1 MLINTFYIKRKRMIF
16 SSNRLNLTI
25 LHCLMLL
32 ISLAGMFFVEFTL
45 HSLFTTFA
53 CFYVLNLLGNWMTLH
68 RYYSHKSFKFK
79 NKILEQFFT
88 IIAILSLR
96 GSILGWVYIHRQ
108 HHAYADTE
116 KDPHCPALGVKL
128 FGFSHYKNIEEEKF
142 KLFLIKDLM
151 TKYHLFVHKY
161 YFLLIL
167 TIVLFLA
174 IIDINVLYFG
184 YAVPCVL
191 THISQNVFNYYG
203 HTQGYRN
210 FNTKDNSTNN
220 SFMFPLILGK
230 CWHNNHHH
238 QPKYYSTKVKNVEID
253 PLGNFIRVIG
263 HVNK

>member
-1 MLINTFYIKRKRMIF
+1 MIF
-16 SSNRLNLTI
+16 GSNRRNVTI

-45 HSLFTTFA
+45 YNLLITFA
-53 CFYVLNLLGNWMTLH
+53 CFYVLNILGNWMTLH

-79 NKILEQFFT
+79 NQILEQFFT
-88 IIAILSLR
+88 IIAILSMR

-108 HHAYADTE
+108 HHAYSDTE
-116 KDPHCPALGVKL
+116 KDPHSPGLGFKL
-128 FGFSHYKNIEEEKF
+128 FGFDHYKNIEEEKF

-161 YFLLIL
+161 YFMIIL
-167 TIVLFLA
+167 TFVLFLA

-184 YAVPCVL
+184 YAVPCVF
-191 THISQNVFNYYG
+191 THVSQNVFNYYG

-210 FNTKDNSTNN
+210 FDTKDNSTNN
-220 SFMFPLILGK
+220 SYLFPLILGE

-238 QPKYYSTKVKNVEID
+238 QPKDYSTKVKNVEID
-253 PLGNFIRVIG
+253 PLGTFIRVIG